1 MQRTTTTTTNTGSSR
16 NRTLVPEARTAL
28 RTFRD
33 QVASEFGIDFTGYN
47 GEKTARECGSVGGEM
62 VKRMIETAERSMSG
76 RR

>member
-1 MQRTTTTTTNTGSSR
+1 MQRTTTTTNTSS
-16 NRTLVPEARTAL
+16 NRTLVPEAKAAL
-28 RTFRD
+28 KTFRD

-47 GEKTARECGSVGGEM
+47 GDKTARECGSVGGEM